1 MKDFFLL
8 YKQVVACNSVGN
20 LSTTCASMACF
31 QWQSQPDIW
40 SCKCKVICVYR
51 QYNESISEEMNN
63 DNDLNL
69 HLNDQ
74 IRAGF
79 ATACFFASENTNI

>member
-1 MKDFFLL
+1 
-8 YKQVVACNSVGN
+8 
-20 LSTTCASMACF
+20 
-31 QWQSQPDIW
+31 
-40 SCKCKVICVYR
+40 
-51 QYNESISEEMNN
+51 MNN